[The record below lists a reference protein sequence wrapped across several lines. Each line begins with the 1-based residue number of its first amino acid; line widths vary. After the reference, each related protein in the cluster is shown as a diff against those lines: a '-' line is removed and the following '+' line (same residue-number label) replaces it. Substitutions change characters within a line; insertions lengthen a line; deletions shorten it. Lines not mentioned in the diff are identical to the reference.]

1 MDTPFGLHVLA
12 VKERRLLDT
21 VIEVGEGSRLSDE
34 MMGLVVLSAL
44 VGKVRFAYIEAVFA
58 LLGTLVSTS

>member
-12 VKERRLLDT
+12 VQKGRLLDT
-21 VIEVGEGSRLSDE
+21 VIEGGEWSRLSDKV
-34 MMGLVVLSAL
+34 MGLVVLSAL